1 MAGAACAEWHLHAWD
16 LARSQGKDYRPAD
29 PDILLLGWRAGMP
42 HLPPDSL
49 AGVTAGGR
57 AMVAAA
63 GLGGWASG
71 MAHGRRGC
79 GTGLSVRD
87 DPWHAML
94 RASGREA

>member
-1 MAGAACAEWHLHAWD
+1 
-16 LARSQGKDYRPAD
+16 
-29 PDILLLGWRAGMP
+29 
-42 HLPPDSL
+42 
-49 AGVTAGGR
+49 
-57 AMVAAA
+57 MVAAA

-94 RASGREA
+94 RASGREP